1 MIIKEYIGRV
11 NTFVLRRCAMRH
23 FKKLASLLVSLV
35 FILFVQGCGNLLEVC
50 HFGDADYE
58 DCLYKQRHWEQ
69 YARIPI
75 AGDACIQSKVGGCY
89 MSGLHFVCEGTPIQL
104 EKNGPTR
111 AMSGALCVALESQWH
126 TSAQLQQAA
135 KDLQDHPA
143 PQSFEPK

>member
-1 MIIKEYIGRV
+1 MSHFEKLANLLV
-11 NTFVLRRCAMRH
+11 TMFFVL
-23 FKKLASLLVSLV
+23 SL
-35 FILFVQGCGNLLEVC
+35 QGCGNLLNVC
-50 HFGDADYE
+50 HVQDDNYE
-58 DCLYKQRHWEQ
+58 DCVYRQAHWEKYQ
-69 YARIPI
+69 RIPA